1 MLGFDCGETI
11 SLQHARTGH
20 SLELLVEPVQRGV
33 MLARPAAPY
42 HRLHRQTQ
50 AAAARLT
57 WRQTSGNAAAAW
69 DIVPASAD
77 HSGGVL
83 VRGLSRKDSPLVHL
97 SMDANG
103 ALVASQQEDGA
114 GAVWLLRRRGGGA
127 HASPG
132 LALASAAA
140 SFARDGYV
148 VLPGLVPPDK
158 VARALR
164 LLNHHLGSAELH
176 ADVEAD
182 GIGMEFE
189 RAASALDAG
198 PEPQKT
204 GVVKLGSGRRCTCC
218 LAQAAPLLALL
229 GPRERSAIGEAVG
242 AQVSGPCGCQVALRF
257 PLRPFG
263 EGVLD
268 GEAALPSLLPHA
280 VTEWH
285 TDAAKYNEKK
295 CFDVVAGIFL
305 NEMQGTAEGN
315 LWVQP
320 GSQARERKARE
331 AGQLARRALHSGDTY
346 SHETATPITA
356 AAPGTVIIF
365 DKDLVHAGGPNL
377 SPAIRYA
384 LYFRLRFER
393 MG

>member
-1 MLGFDCGETI
+1 
-11 SLQHARTGH
+11 
-20 SLELLVEPVQRGV
+20 
-33 MLARPAAPY
+33 
-42 HRLHRQTQ
+42 
-50 AAAARLT
+50 
-57 WRQTSGNAAAAW
+57 
-69 DIVPASAD
+69 
-77 HSGGVL
+77 
-83 VRGLSRKDSPLVHL
+83 
-97 SMDANG
+97 
-103 ALVASQQEDGA
+103 
-114 GAVWLLRRRGGGA
+114 
-127 HASPG
+127 
-132 LALASAAA
+132 
-140 SFARDGYV
+140 